1 MLIPAYVYLRC
12 EKCGA
17 DHGREHLP
25 LMIQAGQVGW
35 YETNYTPGDY
45 AISKGTWHPEKCLA
59 CGELTVRTFFETNEF
74 RGE

>member
-17 DHGREHLP
+17 DHGRQRLPFSEQQPPGSCFNHGYERGKYHL
-25 LMIQAGQVGW
+25 LF
-35 YETNYTPGDY
+35 YEGRG
-45 AISKGTWHPEKCLA
+45 SVCKA
-59 CGELTVRTFFETNEF
+59 CGDGRVQSFFETDEF

>member
-17 DHGREHLP
+17 DHGRLRISIPGE
-25 LMIQAGQVGW
+25 GGF
-35 YETNYTPGDY
+35 YERMYEPGAYRIWPSDRVPF
-45 AISKGTWHPEKCLA
+45 ICLA
-59 CGELTVRTFFETNEF
+59 CGESTVRTFFETNEF